1 MFIPVLL
8 DLARVPV
15 NEVGVWVVKVL
26 LEWDQVVVVPFD
38 FAETASG
45 VSPASSTTTA
55 AATTVSTAASAIAT
69 TTTVPHSAAAAESVA
84 AATT

>member
-69 TTTVPHSAAAAESVA
+69 TTTVPHSAPAAESVA